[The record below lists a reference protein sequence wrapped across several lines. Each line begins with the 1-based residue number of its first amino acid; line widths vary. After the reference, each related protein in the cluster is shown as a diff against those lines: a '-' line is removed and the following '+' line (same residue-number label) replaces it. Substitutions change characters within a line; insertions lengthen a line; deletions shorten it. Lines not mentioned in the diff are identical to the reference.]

1 MERKTDDNI
10 IIQMLQ
16 EGKTQKEIAEY
27 FGVSPVAIHKRVKRL
42 LPAPKSLESLTE
54 KEQKFC
60 INVAKGKTQ
69 TQAVIDSYEV
79 TSRESAKVIG
89 SQLMSKPEI
98 QMAINELMDYHG
110 LTKSYRIQKLKTHV
124 DHRDPNVS
132 LKSLDMSFKLDGSYA
147 PEKHINLTISY
158 KDIQAEVKEIEDRL
172 RERGIDIKAISEI
185 IDGNDA
191 RTYDEENNKN

>member
-158 KDIQAEVKEIEDRL
+158 KDIQAEIEEIENRL

>member
-42 LPAPKSLESLTE
+42 LPPKSLESLTE

-147 PEKHINLTISY
+147 PEKHVNLTISY
-158 KDIQAEVKEIEDRL
+158 EDIQAEMKEIEDCL